1 VKERRARV
9 ARRFIAAAALMASS
23 VVPGAARAGGA
34 PLEHEPIPPDPE
46 EDLALRVSVEGD
58 LPAAI
63 HTTGGAVGAPD
74 PLRLPSRSDPS
85 YGAGG
90 TRSSFSPD
98 RDTRRPEIN
107 AYDDP
112 FTPSTAPFKRLEAFD
127 AVRSDYRVE
136 VRDPHLVPIDTFVNA
151 AQPTADEDAFYADMV
166 VDVPP
171 EGSVRIPSVGPG
183 ARVVRA
189 RLGVG
194 ATEVPFRI
202 LRDGAGN
209 WFLQP
214 TARPGGPSAV
224 PTRARLVMELAM
236 PRAAFADGIA
246 DVGWADLPVV
256 LALPDNVA
264 RDATRVRAAIGVSRA
279 MRPRQALAR
288 LVDYFRAFADSD
300 DTPSGRASVYLDLAL
315 SKKGV
320 CRHRAYA
327 FLITAQSLGIP
338 TRLVQNEAHAWVEVN
353 DSALWRRID
362 LGGAGRMTH
371 DAARSLPQ
379 RAAYVPA
386 PDAFP
391 WPRGSERGDEM
402 VSRADPS
409 GGPGAGPGASSAQG
423 ASAARP
429 ATSASSGP
437 SSPAVGA
444 GNDAP
449 TDDDPRPASTIAL
462 TVDEAVVH
470 RGVPLHLRGEVRAD
484 GEPCAHVPVQVS
496 LLVAGAAGAAGASK
510 GIAPSTLATLATGD
524 DGKFEGT
531 VVPSGIAL
539 GDYEVVAETPGD
551 ARCGRGRN

>member
-1 VKERRARV
+1 MLTL
-9 ARRFIAAAALMASS
+9 AASLAMVLGGGRPA
-23 VVPGAARAGGA
+23 GAGGA
-34 PLEHEPIPPDPE
+34 PVVHEPIPPDPE
-46 EDLALRVSVEGD
+46 EDLALRVSLDGD

-63 HTTGGAVGAPD
+63 HTPGGAVGAPD
-74 PLRLPSRSDPS
+74 PLRPPSRNDAA
-85 YGAGG
+85 YGIGSAQP
-90 TRSSFSPD
+90 SFSPD
-98 RDTRRPEIN
+98 RDTRRPDIH

-127 AVRSDYRVE
+127 AVRADYSLG

-151 AQPTADEDAFYADMV
+151 APPTPDEDAFYANLV

-194 ATEVPFRI
+194 ATELPFRV

-209 WFLQP
+209 WFLQE
-214 TARPGGPSAV
+214 TALVERPRPGGPSAV

-236 PRAAFADGIA
+236 PRAAFADAIV

-256 LALPDNVA
+256 FPLPDNVA
-264 RDATRVRAAIGVSRA
+264 RDAAVVRTTIGVSRA
-279 MRPRQALAR
+279 MRPRQTIAK

-300 DTPSGRASVYLDLAL
+300 EAPSGKGSIYLDLAL

-362 LGGAGRMTH
+362 LGGAGH
-371 DAARSLPQ
+371 LAEDVAEALPHH
-379 RAAYVPA
+379 AIYAMP

-391 WPRGSERGDEM
+391 WPRGAERGDEM
-402 VSRADPS
+402 VSRADGP
-409 GGPGAGPGASSAQG
+409 GGPGGAG
-423 ASAARP
+423 
-429 ATSASSGP
+429 SSGP
-437 SSPAVGA
+437 GTQPSGSARSAASPPGGPLASANRRTDG
-444 GNDAP
+444 P

-462 TVDEAVVH
+462 TVGDAVVH
-470 RGVPLHLRGEVRAD
+470 RGVPLHVRGEVRAND
-484 GEPCAHVPVQVS
+484 EPCAHVPVDIA
-496 LLVAGAAGAAGASK
+496 LLVAGANRR
-510 GIAPSTLATLATGD
+510 IAPVTLATLATGD

-531 VVPSGIAL
+531 VVPSGVPL

-551 ARCGRGRN
+551 ARCGRGHD